1 MKFSINSAHD
11 AKSQIIYTS
20 VMSSLLTLFLLLTSS
35 AALAE
40 SDAYRVEVI
49 VFRHLQT
56 IPESKQATELR
67 SFSRFP
73 DLEEKAQIESLP
85 EDMANDMAEPSADM
99 LTAEL
104 MPDDLSEAYRSD
116 LPDDLHVVTEKSNK
130 MDATWRRLRS
140 SKGYRPLIY
149 TAWEQNRVDYY
160 PPMRIHDQR
169 IIDTQLQM
177 PTNIL
182 RADLT
187 AQDPLAAYRSD
198 YFQIDGSL
206 QLRRSR
212 FLHLYLDLELREEAS
227 QNEYAESANQG
238 MTEASFLDT
247 ADKQGFTDTGIRES
261 GAYGVYALQ
270 QNRQIS
276 TGEMQYFDTPYFGA
290 LVYVTHIRG
299 N

>member
-1 MKFSINSAHD
+1 MTLAAMKR
-11 AKSQIIYTS
+11 
-20 VMSSLLTLFLLLTSS
+20 LLTLFLLLTSS

-49 VFRHLQT
+49 VFRHLQA
-56 IPESKQATELR
+56 IPESKEATELR

-73 DLEEKAQIESLP
+73 DLEEKKQTESLP
-85 EDMANDMAEPSADM
+85 ENQTEPSANLLPDE
-99 LTAEL
+99 LAEVL
-104 MPDDLSEAYRSD
+104 RSD

-169 IIDTQLQM
+169 VIDTQLQM

-227 QNEYAESANQG
+227 QINGAAAADQS
-238 MTEASFLDT
+238 MTGESFLAT
-247 ADKQGFTDTGIRES
+247 ADKQNFTDTGIRET
-261 GAYGVYALQ
+261 GGYEVYALQ
-270 QNRQIS
+270 QNRQVS
-276 TGEMQYFDTPYFGA
+276 TAEMQYFDTPYFGA
-290 LVYVTHIRG
+290 LVYVTNVRG

>member
-1 MKFSINSAHD
+1 MTLAAMKR
-11 AKSQIIYTS
+11 
-20 VMSSLLTLFLLLTSS
+20 LLTLFLLLTSS

-49 VFRHLQT
+49 VFRHLQA
-56 IPESKQATELR
+56 IPESKEATELR

-73 DLEEKAQIESLP
+73 DLEEKKQTESLP
-85 EDMANDMAEPSADM
+85 ENQTEPSANLLPDE
-99 LTAEL
+99 LAEVL
-104 MPDDLSEAYRSD
+104 RSD
-116 LPDDLHVVTEKSNK
+116 LPDDLHVVTEKSSK

-169 IIDTQLQM
+169 VIDTQLQM

-198 YFQIDGSL
+198 YYQIDGSL

-227 QNEYAESANQG
+227 QNNGAAAADQS
-238 MTEASFLDT
+238 MTGESFLT
-247 ADKQGFTDTGIRES
+247 TTDKQSFTDTGMRET
-261 GAYGVYALQ
+261 GGYGVYALQ

-290 LVYVTHIRG
+290 LVYVTNVRG